1 MEDKASQVL
10 SSTKY
15 STATKQWAGSVLSQS
30 KALMNEQKLSNQ
42 FLLFFPGFSS
52 TSLIPFPAT
61 LTHHLPEKR
70 QLVANIPCLGRWTPL
85 KRLFEVTLPQIRF
98 NAARNGKR

>member
-1 MEDKASQVL
+1 
-10 SSTKY
+10 
-15 STATKQWAGSVLSQS
+15 
-30 KALMNEQKLSNQ
+30 MNEQELSNQ

-70 QLVANIPCLGRWTPL
+70 QLVANIQCLGRWTPL
-85 KRLFEVTLPQIRF
+85 KRLFEVTLAHASMQLGMGSDEQS
-98 NAARNGKR
+98 A